1 MTEAAA
7 QVRQRLTA
15 LGRMEDADLDPAE
28 LALLLATLGRAGGRS
43 PLDITPYMAM
53 LDGMAAE
60 FRAETAHCPDAAAM
74 ALRLFHLLGRRHR
87 FQGDERDDEELG
99 DLDLLSVMD
108 RRRGGNDAIGLLAL
122 AVARRAGLVAEG
134 LAFPAH
140 FLLRLGLADGSRV
153 IVDPLGGGQA
163 LSPPDLRAMLKA
175 AAGLDAELEPVH
187 YSAMSNR
194 DLLLRLGNAA
204 KLRLLRLGYVERALA
219 MVESLLLVAP
229 DAAPLW
235 REAGLMHMRLDHTT
249 QAIAALEQFLH
260 RTPSAQA
267 KARTLALLA
276 ELKRRMHR
284 T

>member
-1 MTEAAA
+1 MTETAAR
-7 QVRQRLTA
+7 VRERLTA
-15 LGRMEDADLDPAE
+15 LGRVDDRDLDPAE
-28 LALLLATLGRAGGRS
+28 PALLLAALGRAGRGA
-43 PLDITPYMAM
+43 PLDIAPYLAL

-60 FRAETAHCPDAAAM
+60 LRAEAGECDHAQAL

-87 FQGDERDDEELG
+87 FHGDDGEDEELG
-99 DLDLLSVMD
+99 DLDLLTVMD

-122 AVARRAGLVAEG
+122 AVTRRAGMVAEG

-140 FLLRLGLADGSRV
+140 FLLRLGLDDGSRV

-163 LSPPDLRAMLKA
+163 LAPPDLRAMLKA
-175 AAGLDAELEPVH
+175 AAGLEAELEPAH
-187 YSAMSNR
+187 YAAMSNR

-204 KLRLLRLGYVERALA
+204 KLRLLRLGHVERALA

-229 DAAPLW
+229 DAALLW
-235 REAGLMHMRLDHTT
+235 REAGLMHMRLDHTA
-249 QAIAALEQFLH
+249 QAIAALEQFLS

-276 ELKRRMHR
+276 ELKRRMH
-284 T
+284 

>member
-1 MTEAAA
+1 MSEAAA
-7 QVRQRLTA
+7 RVRERLTA
-15 LGRMEDADLDPAE
+15 LGRMEDCDLDPAE
-28 LALLLATLGRAGGRS
+28 PALLLAALGRAGRGA
-43 PLDITPYMAM
+43 PLDIAPYLAL

-60 FRAETAHCPDAAAM
+60 LRAEAADDCSDAEAL

-87 FQGDERDDEELG
+87 FHGDEGDDEELG
-99 DLDLLSVMD
+99 DLDLLTVMD

-122 AVARRAGLVAEG
+122 TITRRAGMVAEG

-140 FLLRLGLADGSRV
+140 FLLRLGLPNGSRA

-163 LSPPDLRAMLKA
+163 LAPPDLRAMLKA
-175 AAGLDAELEPVH
+175 AAGLEAELEPAH
-187 YSAMSNR
+187 YAAMSNR

-204 KLRLLRLGYVERALA
+204 KLRLLRLGHVERALA

-229 DAAPLW
+229 DTALLW
-235 REAGLMHMRLDHTT
+235 REAGLMHMRLDHTA
-249 QAIAALEQFLH
+249 QAIAALEQFLR

-276 ELKRRMHR
+276 ELKRRMH
-284 T
+284 

>member
-1 MTEAAA
+1 MSEAAA
-7 QVRQRLTA
+7 RVRERLTA
-15 LGRMEDADLDPAE
+15 LGRMEDCDLDPAE
-28 LALLLATLGRAGGRS
+28 PALLLAALGRAGRGA
-43 PLDITPYMAM
+43 PLDIAPYLAL

-60 FRAETAHCPDAAAM
+60 LRAEAADCPDAEVL

-87 FQGDERDDEELG
+87 FHGDEGDDEELG
-99 DLDLLSVMD
+99 DLDLLTVMD

-122 AVARRAGLVAEG
+122 TITRRAGMVAEG

-140 FLLRLGLADGSRV
+140 FLLRLGLPDGSRV

-163 LSPPDLRAMLKA
+163 LAPPDLRAMLKA
-175 AAGLDAELEPVH
+175 AAGLEAELEPAH
-187 YSAMSNR
+187 YAGMSNR

-204 KLRLLRLGYVERALA
+204 KLRLLRLGHVERALA

-229 DAAPLW
+229 DAPLLW
-235 REAGLMHMRLDHTT
+235 REAGLMHMRLDHTA
-249 QAIAALEQFLH
+249 QAIAALEQFLR

-276 ELKRRMHR
+276 ELKRRMH
-284 T
+284 